1 MNKSKEQLL
10 EQRSK
15 QLNQEYVDSLSEKI
29 QHIESLW
36 WGLVKHELEAADVK
50 LLYQAVHSLNGS
62 GATFGY
68 VFLSEMAEV
77 IEILL
82 KPLMQDNVLP
92 NVEQQSHISK
102 LLIKLRKAA
111 LEPKGYAIRHDLV
124 TPAQRKVDAA
134 KKEVVFIVDNDEVI
148 AKTLAE
154 KLEQYNYA
162 SEIFLS
168 LDFIKQKVVDS
179 APVAI
184 IMDIDFSEGELVG
197 IDIITDIKRSQLIP
211 VPVIFISVRDDM
223 AAHLSAVRAGA
234 SHYLSKPVNSNH
246 LISLL
251 NDLTEKVKDEPYR
264 VMIVDDDTVLARRF
278 ALALEHAGLDTRIV
292 SNPMTVLDE
301 LKSYQPELILMDVYM
316 PDCSGLELAMITRQF
331 PEYVD
336 VPILFL
342 SAETNFDKQLAALDM
357 GGDDFLSKP
366 IDPRH
371 LVNAVLARVKR
382 YRKTNQLSKNL
393 RASVSRLGLSE
404 KRLSQIINTST
415 AAIYTLQMSGN
426 EFAPMKVTMMSDSAE
441 AICGY
446 EANNW
451 VDKESFWSDL
461 IFEDDKNEVLTLVK
475 GLIKQGHIEL
485 EYRVMHRDGHPVWV
499 HENLTVLLDR
509 QGELVEIIG
518 SRMDVSA
525 RKEHEIQRIKLE
537 EQMRQTYKMEAIGLL
552 TGGIAHDFNN
562 ILASI
567 LGYTNLA
574 SMRGDFPENSKMP
587 EYLQQISKASERG
600 RLLTTQML
608 SFCRNTPTAIS
619 CIQVEP
625 LITETIKLLKSTLPS
640 SIEIFVD
647 VDTDLPNILMDPTQ
661 LHQLMMNLC
670 VNAKDAMQGKGKL
683 IIKLKLMTVINAVC
697 TTCKQPIEGQYIVL
711 SIEDTGE
718 GISKE
723 NLEKVFD
730 LFYTTKAVG
739 KGSGMGLSIVHGAV
753 HQNQGH
759 IDVDSIEDKGSVF
772 KLYFSPQ
779 LEKQGLQPDLSAQL
793 VDLYQG
799 QGESILVVDDE
810 EGIVELLKDA
820 LESVNYNVTASVS
833 SVDALAVFE
842 ANPAQFDLLI
852 SDQTMPI
859 ITGDV
864 LIKRCHQIN
873 PELPAILCTGYS
885 EEVDPGRAKEL
896 GIERFFYKPYR
907 LNDLLEAVFDVLN
920 KKTHALGERK

>member
-10 EQRSK
+10 EQRSN

-134 KKEVVFIVDNDEVI
+134 KKEVVFIVDDDAVI

-168 LDFIKQKVVDS
+168 LDFIKQKVVDN

-264 VMIVDDDTVLARRF
+264 VLVVDDDTVLARRF
-278 ALALEHAGLDTRIV
+278 ALTLEHAGLDTRIV

-485 EYRVMHRDGHPVWV
+485 EYRVMHRDGYPVWV

-820 LESVNYNVTASVS
+820 LESVNYKVTASVS

-864 LIKRCHQIN
+864 LIKRCHQIK

>member
-1 MNKSKEQLL
+1 MNKSKEELL
-10 EQRSK
+10 EQRLN
-15 QLNQEYVDSLSEKI
+15 QLNQEYVDSLPEKI
-29 QHIESLW
+29 NHIENLW
-36 WGLVKHELEAADVK
+36 RGLVKNEVDAADVK

-68 VFLSEMAEV
+68 IFLSEMAEV

-82 KPLMQDNVLP
+82 KPLMQDNLLP

-111 LEPKGYAIRHDLV
+111 LEPKDHAMRHDLV
-124 TPAQRKVDAA
+124 TPALRKVDAE
-134 KKEVVFIVDNDEVI
+134 KKEVVFIVDDDAVV
-148 AKTLAE
+148 AKILAE
-154 KLEQYNYA
+154 KLAQYNYA

-168 LDFIKQKVVDS
+168 LDSIKQKVVDS

-184 IMDIDFSEGELVG
+184 IMDIVFPEGDLAGVE
-197 IDIITDIKRSQLIP
+197 IITDIKRSQLIP

-223 AAHLSAVRAGA
+223 GAHLSAVRAGA
-234 SHYLSKPVNSNH
+234 THYLSKPVNTNH
-246 LISLL
+246 LITLL

-264 VMIVDDDTVLARRF
+264 ILIIDDDAVLAHRF
-278 ALALEHAGLDTRIV
+278 ALTLEHAGLDTRVV
-292 SNPMTVLDE
+292 SNPMAVLDE

-316 PDCSGLELAMITRQF
+316 PECSGLELAMITRQF

-342 SAETNFDKQLAALDM
+342 SAETDFDKQLAALDM

-366 IDPRH
+366 IEPRH

-382 YRKTNQLSKNL
+382 YRKTSQLSKNL

-404 KRLSQIINTST
+404 KRLSQIINTSP
-415 AAIYTLQMSGN
+415 AAIYTLQMSEN
-426 EFAPMKVTMMSDSAE
+426 ELAPMKVTMMSDSGE

-446 EANNW
+446 AA
-451 VDKESFWSDL
+451 DKWESTESFWSDL
-461 IFEDDKNEVLTLVK
+461 IFEKDKSEVLMLVK
-475 GLIKQGHIEL
+475 GLINQGHIEL
-485 EYRVMHRDGHPVWV
+485 EYRVIHKDGHLIWV
-499 HENLTVLLDR
+499 HENLTVLRDK

-518 SRMDVSA
+518 SRMDITA
-525 RKEHEIQRIKLE
+525 RKDHEIQRIKVE

-567 LGYTNLA
+567 LGYTSLA
-574 SMRGDFPENSKMP
+574 SMRGDFPEASKMP

-625 LITETIKLLKSTLPS
+625 LITETIKLLESTLPS

-647 VDTDLPNILMDPTQ
+647 VDTDLPTILMDPTQ

-670 VNAKDAMQGKGKL
+670 VNAKDAMEGKGKL
-683 IIKLKLMTVINAVC
+683 IIKLKLETIIDVVC
-697 TTCKQPIEGQYIVL
+697 TTCKQPIEGQCIVL
-711 SIEDTGE
+711 SIEDSGE

-723 NLEKVFD
+723 NLETIFD
-730 LFYTTKAVG
+730 PFYTTKAVG

-759 IDVDSIEDKGSVF
+759 IDVQSIEGKGSLF

-779 LEKQGLQPDLSAQL
+779 LEKQALQPNLSADSTEL
-793 VDLYQG
+793 CQG
-799 QGESILVVDDE
+799 RGESILVVDDE

-820 LESVNYNVTASVS
+820 LESVNYKVTAIVS

-842 ANPAQFDLLI
+842 ANPEQFDLLI
-852 SDQTMPI
+852 SDQTMPTL
-859 ITGDV
+859 TGDI
-864 LIKRCHQIN
+864 LIKKCHQIK

-885 EEVDPGRAKEL
+885 EEIDQDRANAL
-896 GIERFFYKPYR
+896 GIERFFYKPYQ
-907 LNDLLEAVFDVLN
+907 LNDLLDAVFDILN
-920 KKTHALGERK
+920 KKTQALGVRT